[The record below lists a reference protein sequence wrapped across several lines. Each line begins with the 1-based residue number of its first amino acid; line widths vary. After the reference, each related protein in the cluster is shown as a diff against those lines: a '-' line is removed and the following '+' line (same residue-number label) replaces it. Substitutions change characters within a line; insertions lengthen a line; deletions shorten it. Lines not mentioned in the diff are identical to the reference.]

1 MGEGVDVEGPG
12 GLLRHDGREGVHAD
26 RDAGGTYLPHVS
38 VRHKVLCVSG
48 GGSLAA
54 LEADDVPH
62 APCLGHSES
71 DVRVVS
77 GHSL

>member
-1 MGEGVDVEGPG
+1 M
-12 GLLRHDGREGVHAD
+12 
-26 RDAGGTYLPHVS
+26 
-38 VRHKVLCVSG
+38 RHKVLCVSG